1 MGRSLPIASAREI
14 ALDQSRSSA
23 TVASCFLLFD
33 RRAFDMPTES
43 MLMLAA
49 VVAFFTIF
57 AVVVAWGDRQTRRT
71 HW

>member
-1 MGRSLPIASAREI
+1 
-14 ALDQSRSSA
+14 
-23 TVASCFLLFD
+23 
-33 RRAFDMPTES
+33 MPTES